1 MTIPLDNITCP
12 LCGITVHLLELVPH
26 LTLVHNVTPPSTGHA
41 LLLWILTSNQL
52 RKNNHHLMNHPMSA
66 MLLQQMLP
74 SLKNSSPNAT
84 PPSSNATPPSH
95 QPMPPTSSS
104 FLQSLLNGG
113 EPNNSTP
120 GHPRPLHPHHAPSP
134 ILQQHPSPPTAS
146 AITSGSVNTNNSPVD
161 INKLEHVVQKLT
173 RKHMGLNARESYQC
187 QICSKWFAVPP
198 IKHLRG
204 HLVTFR
210 EENRPYINLINNN
223 GYACLSC
230 FHIAPSAIEVQR
242 CCNNFQHL
250 DHPGDQDQRS
260 SPASSPIKPPENDLP
275 LNYTR
280 PSRPSGI
287 PTIIADPKGVE
298 LDNAGR
304 VKSGKV
310 RKQCELCGQWSNIKW
325 FFKHMS
331 EVHNALFCRCCRE
344 YLPIHEQEEHRKWHA
359 EPPYM
364 GQKIRIENGQPVI
377 IDRKERASLTPIGSL
392 AAWGGSSGGMVVKAI
407 DDGTSQ
413 LISRKRKGAS
423 NSGSTNGN
431 GPSQAKISNT
441 SQTKDTL
448 MPKETCPVCG
458 IQITYKNLARHI
470 KLRHKIKYKFCH
482 KCRKFVPNDTYEDH
496 RLTCTA
502 VASDLEPAPTPE
514 LAPSNASQ
522 NGSAGEETLETHD
535 SVDASDYLDMDGASA
550 LVINT
555 DDNEDPNELEED
567 GKRSNTSKNKL
578 ESLLGKEFK
587 HPRRKCGIC
596 GYMVSYSNYKRHL
609 KNAHPEHHSE
619 IDGDDSEVRYLG
631 HQMDEDDQEDLGDI
645 VDEDADIQPVQG
657 VSCS

>member
-74 SLKNSSPNAT
+74 SLKNNSPNAT

-134 ILQQHPSPPTAS
+134 ILQQHPSPPAAQ
-146 AITSGSVNTNNSPVD
+146 AITSGSVQNNSPVD

-441 SQTKDTL
+441 SSTKDTL

>member
-1 MTIPLDNITCP
+1 
-12 LCGITVHLLELVPH
+12 
-26 LTLVHNVTPPSTGHA
+26 
-41 LLLWILTSNQL
+41 
-52 RKNNHHLMNHPMSA
+52 MSA

-84 PPSSNATPPSH
+84 PPSSNMATPPLH

-113 EPNNSTP
+113 EPPNP
-120 GHPRPLHPHHAPSP
+120 IAAAAVVPRPLPPHHPAPSP
-134 ILQQHPSPPTAS
+134 VLHPSPPTPSLIS
-146 AITSGSVNTNNSPVD
+146 APHSAANNSPSVD
-161 INKLEHVVQKLT
+161 INKLEHVVAKLT

-187 QICSKWFAVPP
+187 QVCSKWFAVPP

-210 EENRPYINLINNN
+210 DEQRPYINLINSN

-230 FHIAPSAIEVQR
+230 FHIAPSAIDITEHLS
-242 CCNNFQHL
+242 NFHHL
-250 DHPGDQDQRS
+250 DPHGLAGGQGQP
-260 SPASSPIKPPENDLP
+260 SPASSPSKPQEPADQP
-275 LNYTR
+275 VNYTR

-423 NSGSTNGN
+423 NSTNGSG
-431 GPSQAKISNT
+431 GPSQAKISNNA
-441 SQTKDTL
+441 SSTKDTL

-502 VASDLEPAPTPE
+502 VASDAELNPAPDMV
-514 LAPSNASQ
+514 ASSQ
-522 NGSAGEETLETHD
+522 NGSAGEELGETHD

-555 DDNEDPNELEED
+555 DDNEDPNDLEDQD

-609 KNAHPEHHSE
+609 KNAHPSIHTE
-619 IDGDDSEVRYLG
+619 DGDDSEVRYLG
-631 HQMDEDDQEDLGDI
+631 HQMDEDEQDDDQ
-645 VDEDADIQPVQG
+645 DEMDEDIQPVQG
-657 VSCS
+657 VCS